1 MLNCK
6 VKCVKAGANSFTE
19 NKIYEVINGTLR
31 DNYGIPYEEITGL
44 NELNISLTSKFELYE
59 EPQSSPIQDSGT
71 RREFETGAVRDM
83 QEGKG
88 DMMSMPP
95 NAILR
100 LSKHYEIGAE
110 KYERFNYLKGI
121 PCTSFMDSALRH
133 LMKYNAGWDDEDHLS
148 AAVFNILGIMEMEK
162 IKPEM
167 QDIPNRENKKEYIYK

>member
-1 MLNCK
+1 M
-6 VKCVKAGANSFTE
+6 
-19 NKIYEVINGTLR
+19 
-31 DNYGIPYEEITGL
+31 
-44 NELNISLTSKFELYE
+44 
-59 EPQSSPIQDSGT
+59 IQDSGN
-71 RREFETGAVRDM
+71 RREFGTGAVRDM
-83 QEGKG
+83 HAGKG

-167 QDIPNRENKKEYIYK
+167 QNIPNRENKKEYSYSRTPSDEI